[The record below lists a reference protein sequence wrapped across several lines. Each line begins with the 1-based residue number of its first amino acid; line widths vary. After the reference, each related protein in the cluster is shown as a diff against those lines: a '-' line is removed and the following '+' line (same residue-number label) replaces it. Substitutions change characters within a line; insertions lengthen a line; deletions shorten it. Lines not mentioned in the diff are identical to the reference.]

1 MVWMLIRGCG
11 LSNLSDARSR
21 RQCGNKDI
29 VGWKTGQGVFDWWM
43 EDKNID
49 GQYSMDF
56 DGIDLIGFNEKGN

>member
-1 MVWMLIRGCG
+1 
-11 LSNLSDARSR
+11 
-21 RQCGNKDI
+21 
-29 VGWKTGQGVFDWWM
+29 M